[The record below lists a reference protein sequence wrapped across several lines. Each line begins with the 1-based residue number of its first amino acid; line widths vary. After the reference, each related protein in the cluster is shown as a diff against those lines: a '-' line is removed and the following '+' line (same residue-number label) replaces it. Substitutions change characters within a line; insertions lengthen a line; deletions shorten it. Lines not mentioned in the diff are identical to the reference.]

1 MFVER
6 ITCRHLGVLV
16 LWAVATGDTLVMVS
30 VGPICR
36 FCRKPLGRPPYS
48 RAPV

>member
-6 ITCRHLGVLV
+6 TTCRHLGVSV
-16 LWAVATGDTLVMVS
+16 LWAVATADTPVAVS

-48 RAPV
+48 QAPV